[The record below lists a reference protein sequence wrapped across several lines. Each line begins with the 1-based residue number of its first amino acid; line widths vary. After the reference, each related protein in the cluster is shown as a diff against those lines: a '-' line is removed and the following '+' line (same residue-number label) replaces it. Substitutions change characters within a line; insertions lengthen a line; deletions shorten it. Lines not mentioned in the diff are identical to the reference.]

1 MTVNVW
7 FALAPG
13 TEMHSIDESDRVRHS
28 RASTSTPVGPYF
40 TTAVLPEGPNEVPCS
55 LRSGRRLAHAN
66 PASRL

>member
-13 TEMHSIDESDRVRHS
+13 TEMHSIDEFDRVEHS

-40 TTAVLPEGPNEVPCS
+40 TVGVLPEGPKEVPCS
-55 LRSGRRLAHAN
+55 L
-66 PASRL
+66 